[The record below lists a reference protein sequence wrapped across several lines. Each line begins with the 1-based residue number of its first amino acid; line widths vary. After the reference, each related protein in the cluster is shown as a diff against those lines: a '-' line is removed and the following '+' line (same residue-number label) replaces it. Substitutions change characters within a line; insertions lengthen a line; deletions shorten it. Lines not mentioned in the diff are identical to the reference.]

1 MRSDQRPWWLLP
13 IAVYIAS
20 VGVFV
25 AWSPLCLTA
34 FPLDDAWIHRVY
46 SRAFAYGHGFAYNP
60 GEQATGFTSPLWVIV
75 TAPVHWL
82 AVLGATAPVVG
93 TKLFGVCL
101 GALTVAATYRIARHT
116 SLATWPAVVASTAVA
131 CQPVLAF
138 SALAGMETL
147 LLVALWLWLV
157 VAVQE
162 QRFARGAILL
172 GLMPLARP
180 EGVILAGVTVIAV
193 AIVHRR
199 EVRSIL
205 RTRAALLAI
214 VWMVVPTLLW
224 IAYCFVVSGHPLPA
238 TFYLKARGAVSGQ
251 ALTHLASVL
260 TEHGLLRS
268 LPLALVGGAA
278 LLWCARTRPAVGLLG
293 GGSFVFIVA
302 ILATRTFSLDGYYW
316 TRWTDPGVLGVNS
329 AVFIAMAHGAHA
341 LATSTL
347 RSRNPALGA
356 VVLVVVVALPGLAR
370 SVGERATRFESD
382 ARVIERMN
390 VAPGHWIAEHIPA
403 GDVVGVNDAGAL
415 RYFGQRKTIDV
426 FGLNNLD
433 VAFQRVPLQTIATS
447 LDWLVAYP
455 VVTSALASLARFK
468 PVATFQVPLT
478 EYTICKCPE
487 QTLLTIARRADVV
500 WTPEQ
505 RDELVHL
512 LRAGG
517 PSTAWLAVSPRDA
530 DAVADAAELRS
541 VFEEAGWTVAP
552 LVEVG
557 FRLRPG
563 LAILAADEPAGPV
576 ALTVHSAF
584 ARTGVPMTLVTG
596 YRAQLAREQGPVR
609 IALAADQT
617 FVIAVGRRG
626 P

>member
-1 MRSDQRPWWLLP
+1 MRSGQRPWWLVPL
-13 IAVYIAS
+13 AVYVAS
-20 VGVFV
+20 VGVFL
-25 AWSPLCLTA
+25 ALSPSSLTA

-46 SRAFAYGHGFAYNP
+46 ARAFAYGHGFAYNP
-60 GEQATGFTSPLWVIV
+60 GEQATGFTSPLWVIL
-75 TAPVHWL
+75 TAPVHWF
-82 AVLGATAPVVG
+82 AALGATAPVIG
-93 TKLFGVCL
+93 TKVFGVTL
-101 GALTVAATYRIARHT
+101 GGLTVAATYRITRHT
-116 SLATWPAVVASTAVA
+116 SAATWPAIVASTAVA

-147 LLVALWLWLV
+147 LLVALWSWAV

-180 EGVILAGVTVIAV
+180 EGVVLVGVTVVAV
-193 AIVHRR
+193 AIAHRR
-199 EVRSIL
+199 ALRSVL
-205 RTRAALLAI
+205 RTRAAVLPLI
-214 VWMVVPTLLW
+214 SMIVPTLLW
-224 IAYCFVVSGHPLPA
+224 VAYCLVVSGHPLPA
-238 TFYLKARGAVSGQ
+238 TFYLKARGGMNGQ
-251 ALTHLASVL
+251 ALTHLGAVL

-268 LPLALVGGAA
+268 LPLLVVGAAA
-278 LLWCARTRPAVGLLG
+278 LLWCVRTRPAVVLLG

-302 ILATRTFSLDGYYW
+302 ILGTRTFSLDGYYW
-316 TRWTDPGVLGVNS
+316 TRWTDPGVLGVTS
-329 AVFIAMAHGAHA
+329 AVFVAIALGAHA

-347 RSRNPALGA
+347 RVRQLALGA
-356 VVLVVVVALPGLAR
+356 GVLVVAVALPGLVR
-370 SVGERATRFESD
+370 SIDERATRFESD
-382 ARVIERMN
+382 AKVIERMN
-390 VAPGHWIAEHIPA
+390 VAPGRWIAQHVPA
-403 GDVVGVNDAGAL
+403 GDTVGVNDAGAL
-415 RYFGQRKTIDV
+415 RYFGQRRTIDV

-433 VAFQRVPLQTIATS
+433 VAFQRVPLQTVAGS

-468 PVATFQVPLT
+468 PVAAFQVPLA

-487 QTLLTIARRADVV
+487 QTLLTIAKRADSVL
-500 WTPEQ
+500 TSEQ
-505 RDELVHL
+505 RAELVRV
-512 LRAGG
+512 LRAAG
-517 PSTAWLAVSPRDA
+517 PSNAWFAVTPRDA

-541 VFEEAGWTVAP
+541 VFEEAGWTVA

-563 LAILAADEPAGPV
+563 LALLAADEPAAP
-576 ALTVHSAF
+576 AAITVHSAI
-584 ARTGVPMTLVTG
+584 ARTGVPITLVTG

-609 IALAADQT
+609 IELAADQT